1 MNRPVY
7 YTIAPVF
14 ARQTQDG
21 QGFFGASQAAGKT
34 TGLTSTAPITKRVAR
49 WPRSAEVGARL
60 CALLLFSALMVSC
73 APVAG
78 GGSQSGS
85 VRPAPQ
91 LNDVPDRPEGLP
103 TQEELA
109 ELRRRLE
116 ADRDEAL
123 GGPAEEPPMPPLP
136 EPLPELTETMEEL
149 PVERPPIGLVDAGRS
164 GVSVQVATVRFPG
177 DSTEL
182 DPEMIDVL
190 SQVAREQQAI
200 GGTVRVV
207 GHGGQT
213 SSEDL
218 AHRQLA
224 EIGQTLVRMGV
235 PPTRIGTELAASGGG
250 DPGDHGRAV
259 IYLDY

>member
-7 YTIAPVF
+7 YTIAPLF

-21 QGFFGASQAAGKT
+21 QGFFGVSQAAGKT
-34 TGLTSTAPITKRVAR
+34 TDLIPTAPITKRVAR
-49 WPRSAEVGARL
+49 WPVPARVGARL
-60 CALLLFSALMVSC
+60 CGLLLLAASC
-73 APVAG
+73 APIADEA
-78 GGSQSGS
+78 GGSQSGP
-85 VRPAPQ
+85 VRPAPR

-116 ADRDEAL
+116 ADRNEAL
-123 GGPAEEPPMPPLP
+123 GGPADEPPMPPIP

-149 PVERPPIGLVDAGRS
+149 PVERLPTGLVDPGRS
-164 GVSVQVATVRFPG
+164 GVSVQVATLQFPG
-177 DSTEL
+177 DSSDL
-182 DPEMIDVL
+182 DPDMIDVL

-207 GHGGQT
+207 GHGGGT
-213 SSEDL
+213 SSDDL
-218 AHRQLA
+218 ARRQLA

-235 PPTRIGTELAASGGG
+235 PPTRIGTELEEPGGD